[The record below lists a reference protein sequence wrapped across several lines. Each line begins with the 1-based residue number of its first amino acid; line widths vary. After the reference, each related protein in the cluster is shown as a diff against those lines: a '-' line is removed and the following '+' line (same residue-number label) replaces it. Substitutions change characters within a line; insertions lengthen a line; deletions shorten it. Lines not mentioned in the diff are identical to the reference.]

1 MILKPKCTTQNA
13 QHNHF
18 GKVME
23 NVSPVMAIYT
33 SIKTNIPNVQY
44 INFLEFLIKEI
55 EIKIEIEHLMSIFTF
70 AL

>member
-1 MILKPKCTTQNA
+1 
-13 QHNHF
+13 
-18 GKVME
+18 ME
-23 NVSPVMAIYT
+23 NVSPVMAFYA